1 MVIFLSISRCIN
13 IKRVCDTK
21 RHFLKLPCNQ
31 IYSAKNPKSQ
41 FFNYPSQFAGKPSPN
56 SSTNTTTKKGDN
68 VFHKRSILKSKR
80 SSATTLHQARKH
92 QERVSNTPRHKTLPE
107 PQLTSDLNLT
117 DNQGE
122 TIKPKWTKQTP
133 ATVALTAFL
142 TTGDDRHSLTTGD
155 KRHYHYCHLRFLHQY

>member
-1 MVIFLSISRCIN
+1 MCVTLKDISWNCHVTKSIQPRILNPNFSTI
-13 IKRVCDTK
+13 
-21 RHFLKLPCNQ
+21 LPNLQ
-31 IYSAKNPKSQ
+31 ESQ
-41 FFNYPSQFAGKPSPN
+41 VPTVAPTPQR
-56 SSTNTTTKKGDN
+56 KKGDN